1 MVILLYLSLRIA
13 EIGRVFNTWAFIFDI
28 LPIFVIMT
36 EQGLFSRAH
45 TCGHMPCNAVE
56 SKTME
61 FETFDQVVH
70 YMEHFTNLEKKTDNY
85 TVRTYR
91 LDRMQA
97 LMQRLG
103 NPQNSYRT
111 IHVAGSK
118 GKGSTASYI
127 ASGLEAAG
135 FVTGLYMSP
144 HVSDY
149 RERFTRCG
157 AFIEDEILVR
167 TGNRLASMIEDFHFC
182 DQYGENEPT
191 TFELYTAFAFMLF
204 QEIGCQ
210 WAVIE
215 TGLGGRL
222 DATNILQSEASVL
235 TPIELEHTDILGDTI
250 AKIAG
255 EKAKIIKASKPAF
268 CAIQSPE
275 ALEVFRAEAKEKG
288 SVLYSLSDE
297 TLSITDSHVRFADG
311 YETDLDL
318 AMAGLVQAQNCA
330 LALLVLRKLGLYKPG
345 VTEKALMANTLPGRM
360 EKVAWKRTLY
370 LDGAHTQNSMG
381 HLLETFRKMYPGRDG
396 ICIFGAVAGKNH
408 DAMTSQVLSA
418 FDHIVVCRPGTFKKS
433 DPKALYDMLMS
444 KKAPQQNVVLL
455 EDASEA
461 LSYCIAHTTESQSIL
476 ACGSFYLAGVIKEA
490 LCH

>member
-1 MVILLYLSLRIA
+1 
-13 EIGRVFNTWAFIFDI
+13 
-28 LPIFVIMT
+28 
-36 EQGLFSRAH
+36 
-45 TCGHMPCNAVE
+45 
-56 SKTME
+56 ME

-70 YMEHFTNLEKKTDNY
+70 YMESFTNLEKKTDKY

-97 LMQRLG
+97 LMERLG
-103 NPQNSYRT
+103 NPQESYKT

-157 AFIEDEILVR
+157 AFIDDAILIA
-167 TGNRLASMIEDFHFC
+167 TGNKLACMIEGFHFC

-204 QEIGCQ
+204 KEIGCQ

-222 DATNILQSEASVL
+222 DATNILKSEASVL

-255 EKAKIIKASKPAF
+255 EKAKIIKAGRPVF
-268 CAIQSPE
+268 CALQNPE
-275 ALEVFRAEAKEKG
+275 ALAVFQAEANEKG
-288 SVLYSLSDE
+288 SPLYSLSNE
-297 TLSITDSHVRFADG
+297 TSSITDTHVTFTDG

-330 LALLVLRKLGLYKPG
+330 LALLVLRTLGLYVPQ
-345 VTEKALMANTLPGRM
+345 VTECALMKNALPGRM
-360 EKVAWKRTLY
+360 ERVSWDRTLY
-370 LDGAHTQNSMG
+370 LDGAHTQNSMA
-381 HLLETFRKMYPGRDG
+381 HLLETFRKMYPTKRG

-408 DAMTSQVLSA
+408 EAMTDLVLST
-418 FDHIVVCRPGTFKKS
+418 FDSIVVCRPGTFKKS
-433 DPKALYDMLMS
+433 DPEALYQMLLA
-444 KKAPQQNVVLL
+444 KKGPNQCVVYR
-455 EDASEA
+455 EDAADA
-461 LSYCIAHTTESQSIL
+461 LSYCLSHTETDEPVL